1 MNVEMANAGKNYRRG
16 AIPVALVVLF
26 TALGGVRCAAQT
38 GPDRDAALRAL
49 VDSIMPQIEQ
59 VSGMKER
66 HPVRFARPTRA
77 QVKTYLEQELNRH
90 FPGEE
95 LTATRDMYADLGLV
109 PDTLDLRRLMLDLY
123 MEQVVGY
130 YDPASKTLYV
140 VKGVPRDSV
149 VPVLSHELV
158 HALQDQYV
166 NLDSLISGKRG
177 NDRQSAAQAAMEGQ
191 ATVLMIAL
199 MGRRLG
205 RNMDIARLPDLG
217 DNWGK
222 VLQAGYKKYPVFRRA
237 PRIIQETLLFPYI
250 RGASFMQA
258 LARAAEAHGAPSGP
272 PPLPFDSLLPQ
283 STEQVLYP
291 ASKFITQRDAPTNV
305 EIGPATDGW
314 HIRFQN
320 TLGELEMSIFLS
332 QYLGKAGEGDA
343 RGWDG
348 DRIALLRGSDGQDAL
363 VWYSVWDDSA
373 SADRFAAAYRR
384 TLALRHGRRGLVTRR
399 QVQGRPVV
407 VVVETPAD
415 ARPRDVAAPALV
427 RLDTRPH

>member
-1 MNVEMANAGKNYRRG
+1 MKDLKGG
-16 AIPVALVVLF
+16 ALVGALVVF
-26 TALGGVRCAAQT
+26 ALAAAAGCRAQSS
-38 GPDRDAALRAL
+38 PDSDAALRAL

-66 HPVRFARPTRA
+66 HPVQFARPTRA
-77 QVKTYLEQELNRH
+77 QVRTYLEQELNRH
-90 FPGEE
+90 FPGES

-109 PDTLDLRRLMLDLY
+109 PDTLNLRRLMLDLY

-140 VKGVPRDSV
+140 VKGVPRDSI

-205 RNMDIARLPDLG
+205 RHVDIADLPDLG
-217 DNWGK
+217 DKWGP
-222 VLQAGYKKYPVFRRA
+222 VLQAGYRRFPVFRKA

-258 LARAAEAHGAPSGP
+258 LARAAEAHGAAGGP

-291 ASKFITQRDAPTNV
+291 ASRFIAQRDTPTNV
-305 EIGPATDGW
+305 VMGPATGGW
-314 HIRFQN
+314 RIRFQS

-332 QYLGKAGEGDA
+332 QYLGTAGERDA

-348 DRIALLRGSDGQDAL
+348 DRIALLRGPRGQDAL

-373 SADRFAAAYRR
+373 SADRFADAYRR
-384 TLALRHGRRGLVTRR
+384 TLAERHGRRGVVTRR

-407 VVVETPAD
+407 AVVETPAD
-415 ARPRDVAAPALV
+415 ARPRDVRAPALV
-427 RLDTRPH
+427 RLDTRTH

>member
-1 MNVEMANAGKNYRRG
+1 MNRVGTIVRVKVLRQTVFSIG
-16 AIPVALVVLF
+16 LAIWVLSG
-26 TALGGVRCAAQT
+26 TTPCPAQSA
-38 GPDRDAALRAL
+38 PDSAALRAL

-66 HPVRFARPTRA
+66 RPVQFARPTRA
-77 QVKTYLEQELNRH
+77 QVETYIEQELKRH

-95 LTATRDMYADLGLV
+95 LTATRDLYADLGLV

-130 YDPASKTLYV
+130 YDPATKKLYV
-140 VKGVPRDSV
+140 VRGVPMDSV

-199 MGRRLG
+199 MGKRLG
-205 RNMDIARLPDLG
+205 QRVDIARLPDLG
-217 DNWGK
+217 DKWGAM
-222 VLQAGYKKYPVFRRA
+222 LQAGYRRYPVFRKA
-237 PRIIQETLLFPYI
+237 PHIIQETLLFPYI
-250 RGASFMQA
+250 RGSSFMQA
-258 LARAAEAHGAPSGP
+258 LARAAEQHGGSGP

-291 ASKFITQRDAPTNV
+291 DSKFIAQRDTPTNV
-305 EIGPATDGW
+305 VIGPAASGW
-314 HIRFQN
+314 HIRYQN
-320 TLGELEMSIFLS
+320 TMGEFEMSIFLS
-332 QYLGKAGEGDA
+332 QYLGEAMGDRDA

-348 DRIALLRGSDGQDAL
+348 DCIALLRGPAGQDAV
-363 VWYSVWDDSA
+363 VWYSVWDDTA
-373 SADRFAAAYRR
+373 SANRFAAAYRR
-384 TLALRHGRRGLVTRR
+384 TLAARHGRRGLVTRR

-407 VVVETPAD
+407 AVVETPAG
-415 ARPRDVAAPALV
+415 ARPRDVPAPAIV
-427 RLDTRPH
+427 RLDTRRH

>member
-1 MNVEMANAGKNYRRG
+1 MRRLTT
-16 AIPVALVVLF
+16 AVLAAALAASLSA
-26 TALGGVRCAAQT
+26 TARCAAQS
-38 GPDRDAALRAL
+38 GPDDDAALRAL
-49 VDSIMPQIEQ
+49 VDSIMPQIER

-77 QVKTYLEQELNRH
+77 QVRTYLEQELNRH
-90 FPGEE
+90 FPGES

-130 YDPASKTLYV
+130 YDPATKTLYV
-140 VKGVPRDSV
+140 VKGVPRDSI

-205 RNMDIARLPDLG
+205 QHVDIADLPDLS
-217 DNWGK
+217 DKWGP
-222 VLQAGYKKYPVFRRA
+222 VLQAGYRRFPVFRRA

-258 LARAAEAHGAPSGP
+258 LARAAEARGAPGDP

-291 ASKFITQRDAPTNV
+291 ASKFIAQRDTPTNV
-305 EIGPATDGW
+305 VIGESTGGW
-314 HIRFQN
+314 RIRYQN
-320 TLGELEMSIFLS
+320 TLGELETSIFLS
-332 QYLGKAGEGDA
+332 QYLGQAGDRDA

-348 DRIALLRGSDGQDAL
+348 DRIALLRGPKGQDAL

-373 SADRFAAAYRR
+373 SADRFADAYRR
-384 TLALRHGRRGLVTRR
+384 TLALRHGRRGVVTRR

-407 VVVETPAD
+407 AVVETPAG
-415 ARPRDVAAPALV
+415 ARPRDVPAPPLL
-427 RLDTRPH
+427 RLDTRSH

>member
-1 MNVEMANAGKNYRRG
+1 MKGLKDAILVAVLVAFTG
-16 AIPVALVVLF
+16 AAAASC
-26 TALGGVRCAAQT
+26 TAQSSPDGTARS
-38 GPDRDAALRAL
+38 GPDSTALRAL
-49 VDSIMPQIEQ
+49 VDSIMPQIER
-59 VSGMKER
+59 VSGMRER

-90 FPGEE
+90 FPDGQ

-109 PDTLDLRRLMLDLY
+109 PDTLNLRRLMLDLY
-123 MEQVVGY
+123 MEQVIGY

-140 VKGVPRDSV
+140 VKGVPRDSI

-166 NLDSLISGKRG
+166 NLDSLISRKRG

-199 MGRRLG
+199 MGQRIG
-205 RNMDIARLPDLG
+205 QPVDIAKLPDLG
-217 DNWGK
+217 DKWGP
-222 VLQAGYKKYPVFRRA
+222 VLQAGYRRYPVFRRA

-258 LARAAEAHGAPSGP
+258 LARAAEARGAKGP

-291 ASKFITQRDAPTNV
+291 TSKFIAQRDTPTNV
-305 EIGPATDGW
+305 TIGDAARGW
-314 HIRFQN
+314 HIRVQS
-320 TLGELEMSIFLS
+320 TLGELETSIFLS
-332 QYLGKAGEGDA
+332 QYLGNAAGTRDA

-348 DRIALLRGSDGQDAL
+348 DRIALLRGPQGQDAL

-373 SADRFAAAYRR
+373 SADRFAQAYRR
-384 TLALRHGRRGLVTRR
+384 TLADRHGRRGVVSRR

-407 VVVETPAD
+407 AIVETPAD
-415 ARPRDVAAPALV
+415 ARPRDVPAPALA
-427 RLDTRPH
+427 RLDTRRH